1 MAEVARSDTSS
12 PDTDKDF
19 DPSADMMVHE
29 YDDERTL
36 DEEEAMTSGESCTG
50 ELDDLQKE
58 SEIPIEELL
67 AQYSAATTGSVVE
80 PADNSRSTTSS
91 SEEEILESQ
100 NLTLD
105 KEAVARDLLNS
116 GAPAEDRDISVNE
129 LLQNVSRSQAERL
142 LRSTSHPESDDSS
155 SSSEDENYDEPVEEH
170 KKGFSTWQDKDHFNI
185 ARERPALWPSGKAL
199 AQRLGDAALDGYLC
213 NVQREMDRKLHAVA
227 SIPRG
232 RHIRDDEQ
240 ALFLLLQ
247 CDNNIE
253 EAERRRKMQA
263 VPPTDVM
270 SLWSEDECRNF
281 EDGLRLYGK
290 NFHEIHHNKVRTR
303 SVFELVHFYYL
314 WKKTERHDV
323 FAAKTR
329 AEKRKYSLNP
339 GVMDHM
345 ERFLEEQEVELHQL
359 IVPQATSE
367 LKSEQIAEDE
377 HLRASMGLFS
387 TGRTTIMSPSRHIE
401 RNPSKGEQPV
411 KRSHHHHH
419 HHHQQEGEVNG
430 NNIPSE
436 LISGNQSPKKLKT
449 ELSAPP
455 TPEEPSPKKQKLNA
469 AESAS
474 QDRSPHKPDGAAG
487 ASSLPT
493 NLPASSQTDQTGRPG
508 SASDQGSESK
518 HIAASSNSSS
528 QAASSSGV
536 LSASGAS
543 GDFSNVD
550 NKNLSSD
557 TLPTS
562 SSNKG
567 GKSVSVVGLSMAGDI
582 SNGVLKTI
590 SAADTAAV

>member
-1 MAEVARSDTSS
+1 
-12 PDTDKDF
+12 
-19 DPSADMMVHE
+19 MMVHE

-67 AQYSAATTGSVVE
+67 AQYSAAATGPVME

-116 GAPAEDRDISVNE
+116 VAPVEDRDISVNE
-129 LLQNVSRSQAERL
+129 LIQNVSRSQAERL
-142 LRSTSHPESDDSS
+142 LRSTSHPESDESS

-170 KKGFSTWQDKDHFNI
+170 KKTIQVGSDFQAVI
-185 ARERPALWPSGKAL
+185 PQGL
-199 AQRLGDAALDGYLC
+199 QVYGDAPAYENEDRLLWDPSKIKDESALDDYLC
-213 NVQREMDRKLHAVA
+213 NVQREMDRKIHAMA
-227 SIPRG
+227 NIPRG

-359 IVPQATSE
+359 IAPQAPSE

-377 HLRASMGLFS
+377 HLRSSMGLFS
-387 TGRTTIMSPSRHIE
+387 TGRTTIMSPSRQIE
-401 RNPSKGEQPV
+401 RNPSKGEQSGAL

-419 HHHQQEGEVNG
+419 HHSQGEVNG
-430 NNIPSE
+430 NSIPSE
-436 LISGNQSPKKLKT
+436 LLTGIQSPKKLKT
-449 ELSAPP
+449 ESAMPVAA
-455 TPEEPSPKKQKLNA
+455 EEPSPKKQKLNPPEPTA
-469 AESAS
+469 QE
-474 QDRSPHKPDGAAG
+474 RSTNKPDGAAG
-487 ASSLPT
+487 AVSLHST
-493 NLPASSQTDQTGRPG
+493 STVSAPADQVGGKSG
-508 SASDQGSESK
+508 SASDQASELK
-518 HIAASSNSSS
+518 HIAASCNSVS

-536 LSASGAS
+536 SLASGAS
-543 GDFSNVD
+543 GD
-550 NKNLSSD
+550 SSSVEGKGSGSEPS

-562 SSNKG
+562 SPSKG
-567 GKSVSVVGLSMAGDI
+567 GKSVPTVGLAMAADI

-590 SAADTAAV
+590 TADTAAV